1 MPNLNTLMAQPLR
14 PVTVPGIPKLHNR
27 RPTLRRPIL
36 AKNVAHALAVCA
48 MLVVVAGC
56 APDFADQVNPI
67 MARFADLETVA
78 SGTARIGLGPVII
91 QMQDAAR
98 ELDAL
103 NTGDPEMQALIVHA
117 MNITID
123 YYLAFSRQDA
133 DRVVTALHDEAET
146 AWAAI
151 TDLQAI
157 RNRDRR

>member
-1 MPNLNTLMAQPLR
+1 MPNATISMNRQPR
-14 PVTVPGIPKLHNR
+14 PVAAPGLQKLHNHPAPR
-27 RPTLRRPIL
+27 RSQIAT
-36 AKNVAHALAVCA
+36 NVAHAALACA
-48 MLVVVAGC
+48 MLMVLAGC

-103 NTGDPEMQALIVHA
+103 DTGDPEMQALIVHA

-123 YYLAFSRQDA
+123 YYLAFSRQDT
-133 DRVVTALHDEAET
+133 DRVVMALHDEAET

-157 RNRDRR
+157 RNRDGR